1 MTIFAGHI
9 NWVNH
14 PLINMSDQKVK
25 VYSVMVSLKVA
36 ILTPNMLC
44 ALVLFLSLIEA
55 LAEMYE
61 D

>member
-1 MTIFAGHI
+1 
-9 NWVNH
+9 
-14 PLINMSDQKVK
+14 
-25 VYSVMVSLKVA
+25 MVSLKVA

-55 LAEMYE
+55 LAEMHE